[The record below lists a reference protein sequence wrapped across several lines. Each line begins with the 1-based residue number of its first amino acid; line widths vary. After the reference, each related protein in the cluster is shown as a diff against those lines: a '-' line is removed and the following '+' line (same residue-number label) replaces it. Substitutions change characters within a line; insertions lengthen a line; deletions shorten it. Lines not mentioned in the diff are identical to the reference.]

1 MTSRYG
7 KRMLYAPDPN
17 QVLLFWIIYA
27 AVVLLALILTFLFI
41 YWIIRL
47 GVAHGMRSFKRWER
61 SGEN

>member
-1 MTSRYG
+1 MIYS
-7 KRMLYAPDPN
+7 PDPN

-27 AVVLLALILTFLFI
+27 AVVILALILTFLFC

-61 SGEN
+61 SGEQ